1 MHRAQPF
8 GYLLRLVDL
17 DFADMRP
24 LSSAMHTHLHAQVSS
39 LSSFLTHLGPGDT
52 RQVLFKMRGV
62 SCGAYRLV
70 EAAQVP
76 HSLAAAAIHHIRQPW
91 LGIQAATVLSLLPK
105 ATPLL
110 WLMSSTPPFVSMEV
124 TLCAQSC
131 VHNTRFSH
139 FLWDLLMKSKWPCML
154 YRHANSKSF
163 KLPYAGCLCAW
174 VCPYVTIEI
183 KKILITGLI
192 GCLSGGFISIHILT
206 ANILRPL
213 HHLNLVWIM
222 IYERFIIWIM
232 LTCFP

>member
-1 MHRAQPF
+1 MHLAQPF

-24 LSSAMHTHLHAQVSS
+24 LSSAMHTLACTGFSS
-39 LSSFLTHLGPGDT
+39 QSFLTHLGPGDT

-76 HSLAAAAIHHIRQPW
+76 HSLAAAAIHHVRQPW

-124 TLCAQSC
+124 TLLAQSC

-139 FLWDLLMKSKWPCML
+139 FLWDLLMKGKWQCTL
-154 YRHANSKSF
+154 DRHANVKSF
-163 KLPYAGCLCAW
+163 KLPHTACLCAW
-174 VCPYVTIEI
+174 VCP
-183 KKILITGLI
+183 
-192 GCLSGGFISIHILT
+192 
-206 ANILRPL
+206 
-213 HHLNLVWIM
+213 
-222 IYERFIIWIM
+222 
-232 LTCFP
+232 